1 MNDLI
6 NWNAYVYKGSSV
18 PLIEQ
23 LRKLSTMYKK
33 NTIEGFSSRQ
43 KALPRNKYGIPRITY
58 YAGFTP
64 WTNTPV
70 ANRNGGNIANRI

>member
-1 MNDLI
+1 M
-6 NWNAYVYKGSSV
+6 YKGSSV

-33 NTIEGFSSRQ
+33 NTIEGLSSRQ

-64 WTNTPV
+64 
-70 ANRNGGNIANRI
+70 